1 MKTTIS
7 LDQEP
12 QHQGCIVRAL
22 LKVEGDVPTA
32 ANRTPLNLSI
42 VLDRSGSMHGPK
54 LHAAR
59 EAAALLVQR
68 LAPEDMV
75 SVVAYDDTVTTVSMP
90 TTASGT
96 NVTAAIRNIDAGGST
111 N

>member
-12 QHQGCIVRAL
+12 QPHQGCIVRAL
-22 LKVEGDVPTA
+22 LKVEGDVPTT

-42 VLDRSGSMHGPK
+42 VLDRSGSMAGPK

-68 LAPEDMV
+68 LAPADIV
-75 SVVAYDDTVTTVSMP
+75 SVVAYDDSVDTVTAP
-90 TTASGT
+90 TTAT
-96 NVTAAIRNIDAGGST
+96 NTSITAAIRNIHAGGST
-111 N
+111 